1 MLDGEEA
8 VETQVVE
15 MVPLNQQLLDVR
27 WLGCPRLAENSKKAL
42 VVGIR
47 AVKC

>member
-1 MLDGEEA
+1 MLDGEEV

-27 WLGCPRLAENSKKAL
+27 WLGCPRLAEEKAL
-42 VVGIR
+42 VEGIR

>member
-8 VETQVVE
+8 VETQAAE

-27 WLGCPRLAENSKKAL
+27 WLGCPRLAEKKAL
-42 VVGIR
+42 VEGIR